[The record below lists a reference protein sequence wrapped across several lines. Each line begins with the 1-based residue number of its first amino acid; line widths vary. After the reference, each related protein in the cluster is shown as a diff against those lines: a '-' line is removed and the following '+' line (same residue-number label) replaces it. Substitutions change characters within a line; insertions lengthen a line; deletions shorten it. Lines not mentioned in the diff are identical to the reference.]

1 MDSKNITDK
10 NILTLNDLFPFV
22 LKPGI
27 QGSSLAT
34 FHGCTL
40 IEMLREM
47 TLIQPCAFYYLTL
60 WNIMLLHVHF
70 DHLCSLPWVHS
81 SQKTKTVN
89 EETNT
94 IINWYFWSHPYHT
107 DRTIMGSLLFGSSD
121 PLSLSWNDGAIFSYS
136 WQSLC
141 KFSSCNSFIFSCA

>member
-40 IEMLREM
+40 IEMLR
-47 TLIQPCAFYYLTL
+47 
-60 WNIMLLHVHF
+60 
-70 DHLCSLPWVHS
+70 
-81 SQKTKTVN
+81 
-89 EETNT
+89 
-94 IINWYFWSHPYHT
+94 
-107 DRTIMGSLLFGSSD
+107 
-121 PLSLSWNDGAIFSYS
+121 
-136 WQSLC
+136 
-141 KFSSCNSFIFSCA
+141 